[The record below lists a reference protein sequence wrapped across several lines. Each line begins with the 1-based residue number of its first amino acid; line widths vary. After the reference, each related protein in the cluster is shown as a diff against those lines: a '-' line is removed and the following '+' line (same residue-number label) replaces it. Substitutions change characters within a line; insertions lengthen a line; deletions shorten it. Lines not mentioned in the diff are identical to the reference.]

1 LSRALRLVVGFGLLA
16 LAFWLS
22 NPAEVLRAGASANPW
37 WLVAAVLLVIPDR
50 ALMAYRWVVLLR
62 AVDRAHHVPLSA
74 ILRVFFVS
82 TFVGTFLPSIGGD
95 AARAYGL
102 SRQSARGPREAPEG
116 SSAER
121 DSRARASGG
130 GAPRALD
137 DADRERA
144 ADEFRPVSLSDAA
157 ASVVMD
163 RVLGAWSL
171 LLFAFGGLTFSGVAR
186 HDAGVLSALVIT
198 TAACAGA
205 AAVLYS
211 DAAARWSGRLIGWLP
226 FASVRRASERLFEG
240 IRRYGRH
247 HGVVANVAIG
257 SLIVQALR
265 ILQAY
270 CLGRGLGIDAP
281 LALYFALI
289 PWTLLVML
297 VPISV
302 NGLGT
307 SQVAFVYLFGLVGVP
322 HAQSFALSI
331 LCVALGAVGNL
342 PGGFIYAFGAGETVR
357 ARQA

>member
-1 LSRALRLVVGFGLLA
+1 VSRLARLLVGLGLTA
-16 LAFWLS
+16 LAFWLA
-22 NPAEVLRAGASANPW
+22 NPAEVLRAGAAANPW
-37 WLVAAVLLVIPDR
+37 WLVAAILLVIPDR

-62 AVDRAHHVPLSA
+62 AVGRAHHVPLSA
-74 ILRVFFVS
+74 ILRIFFVS

-102 SRQSARGPREAPEG
+102 SRH
-116 SSAER
+116 
-121 DSRARASGG
+121 D
-130 GAPRALD
+130 
-137 DADRERA
+137 
-144 ADEFRPVSLSDAA
+144 VSVADAA

-171 LLFAFGGLTFSGVAR
+171 LLFAFGGLTFSGIAR
-186 HDAGVLSALVIT
+186 HDAGVLTALAIT
-198 TAACAGA
+198 TAGCAAA

-211 DAAARWSGRLIGWLP
+211 DVAAHTLRRLIAVLP
-226 FASVRRASERLFEG
+226 VAAVRRGSERLFDA

-247 HGVVANVAIG
+247 HAVVANVTVS
-257 SLIVQALR
+257 SLLVQALR

-322 HAQSFALSI
+322 RAQSFALSI

-342 PGGFIYAFGAGETVR
+342 PGGFIYAFGSSR
-357 ARQA
+357 ARQETT

>member
-1 LSRALRLVVGFGLLA
+1 MSRALRLLVGLGLTA
-16 LAFWLS
+16 VAFWLAD
-22 NPAEVLRAGASANPW
+22 PAAVLRAGATADPLW
-37 WLVAAVLLVIPDR
+37 ILAAVLLVIPDR

-102 SRQSARGPREAPEG
+102 SRH
-116 SSAER
+116 
-121 DSRARASGG
+121 D
-130 GAPRALD
+130 
-137 DADRERA
+137 
-144 ADEFRPVSLSDAA
+144 VSVADAA

-171 LLFAFGGLTFSGVAR
+171 LLFAFGGLTLTGVAR
-186 HDAGVLSALVIT
+186 HDAGVLTALALT
-198 TAACAGA
+198 TAGCAAA

-211 DAAARWSGRLIGWLP
+211 DPAAAILKHMIAWLP
-226 FASVRRASERLFEG
+226 FEVVRRSSDRLFEA

-247 HGVVANVAIG
+247 HGVVANVTIG
-257 SLIVQALR
+257 SLLVQALR

-322 HAQSFALSI
+322 RAQAFTLSI
-331 LCVALGAVGNL
+331 LCVALGAIGNL
-342 PGGFIYAFGAGETVR
+342 PGGFIYAFGRPSSPAKAGQTG
-357 ARQA
+357 

>member
-1 LSRALRLVVGFGLLA
+1 MPRILRLIVGLGLTA
-16 LAFWLS
+16 LAFWLAH
-22 NPAEVLRAGASANPW
+22 PAAVLRAGASADPL
-37 WLVAAVLLVIPDR
+37 WLLAAILLVIPDR

-62 AVDRAHHVPLSA
+62 AVDRAHHVPLSS
-74 ILRVFFVS
+74 ILRIFFVS

-102 SRQSARGPREAPEG
+102 SRH
-116 SSAER
+116 
-121 DSRARASGG
+121 D
-130 GAPRALD
+130 
-137 DADRERA
+137 
-144 ADEFRPVSLSDAA
+144 VSVADAA

-171 LLFAFGGLTFSGVAR
+171 LLFAFGGLTLTGVAR
-186 HDAGVLSALVIT
+186 HDAGVLTALAVT
-198 TAACAGA
+198 TTGCAAA

-211 DAAARWSGRLIGWLP
+211 EPAARLLGRLIAVLP
-226 FASVRRASERLFEG
+226 VAAVRRSSERLLDG

-247 HGVVANVAIG
+247 HGVVANVTVS
-257 SLIVQALR
+257 SLAVQALR

-270 CLGRGLGIDAP
+270 CLGRALGIEAP

-307 SQVAFVYLFGLVGVP
+307 SQVAFVYLFGLIGVP
-322 HAQSFALSI
+322 GAQAFALSI

-342 PGGFIYAFGAGETVR
+342 PGGLIYAFGSGSPARAG
-357 ARQA
+357 QA

>member
-1 LSRALRLVVGFGLLA
+1 MSRSLRLIVGLGLTA
-16 LAFWLS
+16 LAFWLA
-22 NPAEVLRAGASANPW
+22 NPSAVLRAAAAADLRW
-37 WLVAAVLLVIPDR
+37 ILAAVLLVIPDR

-62 AVDRAHHVPLSA
+62 AVDRAHHVPLAA

-95 AARAYGL
+95 AARAYGI
-102 SRQSARGPREAPEG
+102 SRH
-116 SSAER
+116 
-121 DSRARASGG
+121 D
-130 GAPRALD
+130 
-137 DADRERA
+137 
-144 ADEFRPVSLSDAA
+144 VSVADAA

-171 LLFAFGGLTFSGVAR
+171 LLFAFGGLMLAGVAR
-186 HDAGVLSALVIT
+186 DDAGVLTALTLT
-198 TAACAGA
+198 TAGCIIA

-211 DAAARWSGRLIGWLP
+211 DTAASAVKRVIGVLP
-226 FASVRRASERLFEG
+226 FPAVRRSSERLFEA

-247 HGVVANVAIG
+247 HAVVANVTGG
-257 SLIVQALR
+257 SILVQALR
-265 ILQAY
+265 IVQAY

-307 SQVAFVYLFGLVGVP
+307 SQVAFVYLFGLAGVP
-322 HAQSFALSI
+322 SAKSFALSI

-342 PGGFIYAFGAGETVR
+342 PGGLIYAFGSNRSASGAAQR
-357 ARQA
+357 SA

>member
-1 LSRALRLVVGFGLLA
+1 MPRVLRLIVGLGLLV
-16 LAFWLS
+16 LAFWLAD
-22 NPAEVLRAGASANPW
+22 PAAVLRAGASADPR
-37 WLVAAVLLVIPDR
+37 WLLAAVLLVIPDR

-62 AVDRAHHVPLSA
+62 PVDPARRVPLSA

-102 SRQSARGPREAPEG
+102 SRHE
-116 SSAER
+116 
-121 DSRARASGG
+121 
-130 GAPRALD
+130 
-137 DADRERA
+137 
-144 ADEFRPVSLSDAA
+144 VSVADAA

-171 LLFAFGGLTFSGVAR
+171 LVFAFGGLTLTGVAR
-186 HDAGVLSALVIT
+186 HDAGVLSALAVT
-198 TAACAGA
+198 TAGCVGA

-211 DAAARWSGRLIGWLP
+211 DAAAAAMKRVMAGLP
-226 FASVRRASERLFEG
+226 MAAVRRSSERLFEAV
-240 IRRYGRH
+240 RRYGRH
-247 HGVVANVAIG
+247 HGVVANVTIG
-257 SLIVQALR
+257 SLLVQALR

-270 CLGRGLGIDAP
+270 CLGRALGIDAP

-322 HAQSFALSI
+322 GAQAFALSV

-342 PGGFIYAFGAGETVR
+342 PGGFIYAFRSGKRQSQETGGR
-357 ARQA
+357 T